1 MSRRSLLTGAAVVL
15 VAISG
20 AVVSQWSTSSSS
32 TAASAV
38 DEGALP
44 DHTTVFADLPGI
56 ARLDPVLLGA
66 LRTAAAAATRDGVEL
81 VVESGWRSP
90 QRQKQLLD
98 EAVVE
103 YGSAEAAA
111 RWVAPPDRS
120 PHVAGSAIDV
130 GSPDASAWLARHGA
144 AYGLC
149 RIYGNEPWHFERRAD
164 AGVHGC
170 PPVYADAADDPRMR
184 P

>member
-1 MSRRSLLTGAAVVL
+1 
-15 VAISG
+15 
-20 AVVSQWSTSSSS
+20 
-32 TAASAV
+32 
-38 DEGALP
+38 
-44 DHTTVFADLPGI
+44 
-56 ARLDPVLLGA
+56 
-66 LRTAAAAATRDGVEL
+66 
-81 VVESGWRSP
+81 VESGWRSP